1 MQDLKLF
8 YEEQLELLA
17 SKDAVALVNAHYNE
31 NAEMIVLSGSEPII
45 KKGAAEIIQ
54 LFEYYLSNVYDGFI
68 STEKFA
74 STEDCLMF
82 EATINT
88 VNGPLKI
95 YDSMKLENGKIITHF
110 SGVK

>member
-1 MQDLKLF
+1 MSDLKSF

-17 SKDAVALVNAHYNE
+17 AKNGAVLVEAHYADD
-31 NAEMIVLSGSEPII
+31 AEMIVISGEEPIVA
-45 KKGAAEIIQ
+45 KGKAGLTQ
-54 LFEYYLSNVYDGFI
+54 LFEYYLTNVYRGFI

-74 STEDCLMF
+74 ATDDSLMF

-95 YDSMKLENGKIITHF
+95 YDCMYLENGKITRHF